1 MYTSSITK
9 DEQLQVLEQEVCPVS
24 QRVVSVTLGNL
35 TLKEGDQQLGRLRGV
50 LGHGRATDGANGSV
64 STAQADGNISRAGI
78 KPPDCE
84 LRF

>member
-1 MYTSSITK
+1 MNSCRCWNRK
-9 DEQLQVLEQEVCPVS
+9 CVLCH
-24 QRVVSVTLGNL
+24 RGLCLKLGNL
-35 TLKEGDQQLGRLRGV
+35 TLKEGDQQLGRLGGV

-78 KPPDCE
+78 KPPDSE